1 MPSTIESALVI
12 IDRASAPVRGIRRE
26 VRGLQGDA
34 EKAGR
39 ALDAMAGPKAA
50 TEMQAVSDRTRT
62 LKGDLRGLRD
72 ELPLL
77 NRQVDMYSRRL
88 SSATRETDRLVTSTD
103 RLAVSLR
110 AVGAIDARP
119 AVHVDGIAESRAELA
134 ALRRDLRQ
142 FGHETAT
149 ARARVVGSRSGAS
162 GGGGGARSGFYAG
175 TGGVGAFTTRGPALA
190 AAGLLLG
197 RPLLGGAGALGG
209 SLLGAG
215 LGAGAVGTAGLGA
228 LGVGGLGLASIMIP
242 AKKEIEAASKAQAN
256 YTRVV
261 AQYGAASKQ
270 AAAAQ
275 FTLNRAMAAA
285 PAGTGSLLTQRDA
298 LRRDWRA
305 ATRPGQGSLMRLGA
319 GAMARFR
326 TRALPRVAGDVNQ
339 IAAATEHQ
347 GLHLADFLTGPQSL
361 RTIDVLAHSFTGNLD
376 EAEHSL
382 ENVLSTM
389 SHLAVA
395 ATPFFHE
402 GMVWLE
408 HWTHGW
414 AANTKDIAGT
424 RHTMA
429 GYINDLKAWAHLTS
443 SAFGLAKDV
452 LMGGRPSGTS
462 MVNDL
467 TKTLTMWD
475 RWVERNPRK
484 MDEFF
489 RNAVSDTDKIAHSL
503 ADAAVGL
510 NHMAADLRPI
520 LSPLERLV
528 SLFGALSGSL
538 SPGAAATILLGIRA
552 GRSQIAGRGGLN
564 SMLGGLGTVQGP
576 GGSTGML
583 PLLLGGGA
591 AAASAKVVGGLT
603 LAERGQRFSWARQLA
618 AERSLW
624 GGAGLTGT
632 LEGVRAASVGL
643 TGATA
648 RGALRAGGT
657 VGRFALPALAIGGLQ
672 GAFSG
677 AGANQGHGVLSSPL
691 WAVRNAAQGALA
703 MFGIAHPVLGTD
715 DRTNRGLS
723 RATQFMSMLPGGQ
736 NPTTSQAASAARAL
750 RPELASAEQATAN
763 AFANRNNF
771 AEAMA
776 YLKALRA
783 QAAAYRQIAKDA
795 KHAGEVERNQRS
807 RDHAGRLTTSFGKA
821 DDVLSK
827 RFGPEKAMDLT
838 VHSVL
843 DKMRGMNR
851 TGAKI
856 LGENVLSWAREQARH
871 NPALAGSV
879 DWLTKHIE
887 AGFSKM
893 GDHVLVVNGKILT
906 GSAAQWK
913 SIGDAISSPAEAARL
928 KVGKAFDDIQQQAVG
943 ALMAMGYSSSAATQF
958 VRDAGAGKVSA
969 ANPAA
974 ALGPVDQGGAT
985 LDHSGRRA
993 ARAKKTG
1000 DGIGDGHGTRPRARA
1015 AAAGPAN
1022 LMGANAGLGVYEKI
1036 GENYGLG
1043 VSSGRRPG
1051 AITASGNVSL
1061 HATGDAIDEAGPAA
1075 GMLAYARFLA
1085 SNYGG
1090 GIDELIHTPL
1100 GYGIKD
1106 GKRVPLSFWGPVI
1119 NAEHE
1124 GHVHVGDRTPPGG
1137 GAGGLSLGLSMDTAG
1152 PGLHQ
1157 VNLRAP
1163 RSGLGGVPGG
1173 LADAASTAYAAALGA
1188 KINALA
1194 GGGSGAGALGGGGG
1208 GSAAGLRARFGLP
1221 AIFDAIRGAESGNN
1235 PNAHNASGASGWY
1248 QIMMPLHAALVAQEA
1263 QRLGRPN
1270 DVYDPEVNT
1279 AVAAD
1284 LYHESG
1290 LSPWAAS
1297 RPKWGAS
1304 GDGLGWD
1311 RPLLAGGRPVAV
1323 AAGVSGRGA
1332 GHTVNVHQGAVQ
1344 VVVGGGGLSEQHVDA
1359 LVHQRIGEFV
1369 DAVLEDL
1376 HSGDQESVL

>member
-1 MPSTIESALVI
+1 
-12 IDRASAPVRGIRRE
+12 
-26 VRGLQGDA
+26 
-34 EKAGR
+34 
-39 ALDAMAGPKAA
+39 MAGPKAA
-50 TEMQAVSDRTRT
+50 AEMQAVADRTRT

-149 ARARVVGSRSGAS
+149 ARARVVGSRSGAG

-298 LRRDWRA
+298 VRRDWRA

-361 RTIDVLAHSFTGNLD
+361 RTIDVLAHSFTSNLD

-429 GYINDLKAWAHLTS
+429 GYVNDLKAWAHLTS

-475 RWVERNPRK
+475 RWVERNPQK

-538 SPGAAATILLGIRA
+538 SPGAAGTIFLGLRA
-552 GRSQIAGRGGLN
+552 MRSQIAGGG
-564 SMLGGLGTVQGP
+564 GTAAGAAI
-576 GGSTGML
+576 
-583 PLLLGGGA
+583 LGGG
-591 AAASAKVVGGLT
+591 
-603 LAERGQRFSWARQLA
+603 
-618 AERSLW
+618 
-624 GGAGLTGT
+624 GGAGGRGSGGGAGGFMPWVMGAGRMSAGAKLMQRGSATFAVGRELGASR
-632 LEGVRAASVGL
+632 LEAAL
-643 TGATA
+643 GAA
-648 RGALRAGGT
+648 PRVAGGALLRTAGS
-657 VGRFALPALAIGGLQ
+657 VSRFALPGLAIGGLQ
-672 GAFSG
+672 GAFG
-677 AGANQGHGVLSSPL
+677 AAGSNPGQGVLDRAA
-691 WAVRNAAQGALA
+691 WAIRNTAQGALA
-703 MFGIAHPVLGTD
+703 TFGIAHPVLGTD
-715 DRTNRGLS
+715 DHVNRGLS
-723 RATQFMSMLPGGQ
+723 RATQFVAQLPGGSA
-736 NPTTSQAASAARAL
+736 PTAREAARAAHAL

-827 RFGPEKAMDLT
+827 RFGPEKAMDMT
-838 VHSVL
+838 VHNVL

-928 KVGKAFDDIQQQAVG
+928 TVGKAFDDIQQQAVG

-1173 LADAASTAYAAALGA
+1173 LADSASTAYAAALGA

-1359 LVHQRIGEFV
+1359 LVHRRIGEFV